1 MKWCQEV
8 KCINA
13 DIGGHCN
20 AERAQIKVLMIYG
33 PWGAGEGEEG
43 LEVEKYSIQ
52 GQSGEFKSLQVRWIW
67 KRHLRE
73 DLAEVPL
80 IKRLLN

>member
-1 MKWCQEV
+1 MKATVKASITYSITKSQTGKVPVLCFPMKWCQEV
-8 KCINA
+8 NCINA

-43 LEVEKYSIQ
+43 LEVEKYSI
-52 GQSGEFKSLQVRWIW
+52 
-67 KRHLRE
+67 
-73 DLAEVPL
+73 
-80 IKRLLN
+80 

>member
-43 LEVEKYSIQ
+43 LEVEKYSI
-52 GQSGEFKSLQVRWIW
+52 
-67 KRHLRE
+67 
-73 DLAEVPL
+73 
-80 IKRLLN
+80 